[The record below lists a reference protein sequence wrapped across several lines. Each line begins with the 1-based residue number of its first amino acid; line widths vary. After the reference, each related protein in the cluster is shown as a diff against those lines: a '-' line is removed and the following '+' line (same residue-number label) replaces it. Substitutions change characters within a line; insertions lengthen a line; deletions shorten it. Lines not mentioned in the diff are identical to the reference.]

1 MSKGAGWI
9 VLFGSGETSP
19 SGRKAFDWLMQRL
32 TMPVGVA
39 IVETP
44 AGFELNSA
52 QVAGRVGDFLKKHLQ
67 NYRPQITVVP
77 ARKRGTLYSPDS
89 PEIAAQIIGSDL
101 IFLGPGSP
109 TYAARQLRDSVTWY
123 TVLANQRLGSALVL
137 ASAAAIASGALAL
150 PVYEIYKVGQDLHW
164 QEGLDLFAAYG
175 LSLVF
180 VPHWNNRDGG
190 VELDTSRCYMGQARF
205 EPLLEMLPPD
215 VTVVGIDE
223 GTALAMHM
231 ESGTCHVLGQGGVT
245 VLGGGGRERFEQP
258 ATFSIDRLGSFRQPV
273 AGSGLPQVLGVV
285 GPTVSRVVLAA
296 AMTVGIHQEHG
307 APVLHAGRDRRAR
320 AGTPRASACTA
331 TCGSCPCSRP
341 PRAGPTSAPT
351 CPARAPRRPA
361 CRRPARPARP
371 RSFRSGRRSPSGW

>member
-273 AGSGLPQVLGVV
+273 AGSGLPAEVWHRVKSARSRPQPDASVAPSPQVLELVEEREHLRANNDW
-285 GPTVSRVVLAA
+285 PAA
-296 AMTVGIHQEHG
+296 DA
-307 APVLHAGRDRRAR
+307 LRDRLAQM
-320 AGTPRASACTA
+320 GWQVLDT
-331 TCGSCPCSRP
+331 
-341 PRAGPTSAPT
+341 
-351 CPARAPRRPA
+351 
-361 CRRPARPARP
+361 
-371 RSFRSGRRSPSGW
+371 PSGPRLEPLGDEEHS